1 MDAII
6 HRITES
12 NLSDFKGLAIEGE
25 IPVSEDILNYL
36 VRLFIEDV
44 NETAGNEQ
52 ENTDENTSNLS
63 SGTSFD
69 IQKVIR
75 ALDEKNLEIKL
86 RDEQLVLKVTAR
98 KY

>member
-86 RDEQLVLKVTAR
+86 REEQLVLKVTAR

>member
-86 RDEQLVLKVTAR
+86 REEQLVIKITAR